1 MRQSLALEIM
11 LSGRSVFLTG
21 EPGAGKSYTVRK
33 FMERTTSRIALTAS
47 TGIAATNIGGQTIH
61 AWTGIGPRQELT
73 GRDIGMI
80 KNGGRPQDKGCRC
93 SRDR

>member
-33 FMERTTSRIALTAS
+33 FMERTTAVSR
-47 TGIAATNIGGQTIH
+47 
-61 AWTGIGPRQELT
+61 
-73 GRDIGMI
+73 
-80 KNGGRPQDKGCRC
+80 
-93 SRDR
+93 